1 MMIVIL
7 LVIGV
12 ILSTTASFVFE
23 IPWLMP
29 ILGTAV
35 PYPIF
40 LLQIRPQQSI

>member
-1 MMIVIL
+1 MMIVII

-23 IPWLMP
+23 VPWLMP

-35 PYPIF
+35 PYSPF
-40 LLQIRPQQSI
+40 LVTSASSTI